1 MPIAFRRDTAPIN
14 MARTVIPFG
23 PQHPV
28 LPEPIHL
35 DLVVEDE
42 KVVEARPSIGFI
54 HRGLEKLAEQKDFIE
69 FVYVAER
76 ICGICSFIHG
86 QTYCQ
91 AVEDIMNIAVPPR
104 ALYLRTVWGELSRI
118 HSHLLWLG
126 LMADGM
132 GFESLFMHSWRV
144 REKVLNIVEATTGG
158 RVIFGACK
166 IGGVRRDM
174 DAGTIQSLL
183 KDLEA
188 IERDMHE
195 ITKVFLED
203 RSVKDRLCGV
213 GVLSEQEAYDLG
225 CVGPTLRGSGVDQD
239 MRQLGYAAFKDI
251 QVEPVTRTEG
261 DSYARCAVRCEELFQ
276 SAEIIR
282 QALAKIP
289 EGEIAVKI
297 TGNPTGETITR
308 TEQPRG
314 EVVYH
319 LKANGTKNLQRFR
332 VRTPTFANIPAML
345 KLLPGC
351 DLADVPVLVLT
362 IDPCIS
368 CTER

>member
-1 MPIAFRRDTAPIN
+1 
-14 MARTVIPFG
+14 MARTIIPFG

-28 LPEPIHL
+28 LPEPVHL

-54 HRGLEKLAEQKDFIE
+54 HRGLEKLVEKKDFQE
-69 FVYVAER
+69 FTYIAER

-91 AVEDIMNIAVPPR
+91 AVETLMNVPVPPR
-104 ALYLRTVWGELSRI
+104 AHYLRTIWGEFSRL

-126 LMADGM
+126 LMADAL

-144 REKVLNIVEATTGG
+144 RERVLKIIEATTGG
-158 RVIFGACK
+158 RVIFGTCK
-166 IGGVRRDM
+166 VGGVRRDLGPEAAA
-174 DAGTIQSLL
+174 DIL
-183 KDLEA
+183 KELDG
-188 IERDMHE
+188 IERDMRE
-195 ITKVFLED
+195 ITRVFMKD
-203 RSVKDRLCGV
+203 RSVKDRMCGV
-213 GVLSEQEAYDLG
+213 GVLTKEQAYELG
-225 CVGPTLRGSGVDQD
+225 CVGPTLRASGVSQD
-239 MRQLGYAAFKDI
+239 MRQLGYAAFNELRF
-251 QVEPVTRTEG
+251 EPVTRTEG
-261 DSYARCAVRCEELFQ
+261 DSYARCAVRCDELFQ
-276 SAEIIR
+276 SVDLIR
-282 QALAKIP
+282 QALARLP
-289 EGEIAVKI
+289 GGDIAVKV
-297 TGNPTGETITR
+297 TGNPNGEHIAR

-332 VRTPTFANIPAML
+332 VRTPTFANLPALL
-345 KLLPGC
+345 KVLQGC
-351 DLADVPVLVLT
+351 ELADVPVLVLT

>member
-1 MPIAFRRDTAPIN
+1 
-14 MARTVIPFG
+14 MARTIIPFG

-42 KVVEARPSIGFI
+42 KVIEARPSIGFV
-54 HRGLEKLAEQKDFIE
+54 HRGLEKLVEKKDFLD

-91 AVEDIMNIAVPPR
+91 AVEAIMDIPVPPR
-104 ALYLRTVWGELSRI
+104 ANYLRTVWGELSRI

-144 REKVLNIVEATTGG
+144 RERVLNIIEATTGG
-158 RVIFGACK
+158 RVIFGSCK

-174 DAGTIQSLL
+174 DAGAVRDTLSE
-183 KDLEA
+183 LEI
-188 IERDMHE
+188 IERDTRE
-195 ITKVFLED
+195 ITKVFIHD
-203 RSVKDRLCGV
+203 NSVKKRLGGV
-213 GVLSEQEAYDLG
+213 GVLSRQEALDFG
-225 CVGPTLRGSGVDQD
+225 CVGPVLRASGVAQD
-239 MRQLGYAAFKDI
+239 MRKLGYAAYQDLP
-251 QVEPVTRTEG
+251 VEPVTRTDG
-261 DSYARCAVRCEELFQ
+261 DSYARCAVRCDEIFQ
-276 SAEIIR
+276 SITLIR
-282 QALAKIP
+282 QALDKLP
-289 EGEIAVKI
+289 PGEIAVKV
-297 TGNPTGETITR
+297 TGNPKGEVIMR

-314 EVVYH
+314 EVVYCV
-319 LKANGTKNLQRFR
+319 KANGARNLQRFR
-332 VRTPTFANIPAML
+332 VRTPTFANLPAML
-345 KLLPGC
+345 KLLQGC

>member
-1 MPIAFRRDTAPIN
+1 MS
-14 MARTVIPFG
+14 RTVIPFG

-54 HRGLEKLAEQKDFIE
+54 HRGLEKLVEKKDYIE

-76 ICGICSFIHG
+76 VCGICSFIHG

-91 AVEDIMNIAVPPR
+91 AIETIMDIKVPPR

-126 LMADGM
+126 LMADAM

-144 REKVLNIVEATTGG
+144 REKILNIIEATTGG
-158 RVIFGACK
+158 RVIFGSCK
-166 IGGVRRDM
+166 IGGVRRDIEP
-174 DAGTIQSLL
+174 DAISRIL
-183 KDLEA
+183 KEIDG
-188 IERDMHE
+188 IENDMRD
-195 ITKVFLED
+195 ITKVFLND
-203 RSVKDRLCGV
+203 SSVKARLCGV
-213 GVLSEQEAYDLG
+213 GVLSKQAAYDLG
-225 CVGPTLRGSGVDQD
+225 CVGPMLRASGVAQD
-239 MRQLGYAAFKDI
+239 MRRLGYAAFMDI
-251 QVEPVTRTEG
+251 PVEPVTRTEG
-261 DSYARCAVRCEELFQ
+261 DSYARCAVRCGELFQ
-276 SAEIIR
+276 SVRIIR
-282 QALAKIP
+282 TALSKIP
-289 EGEIAVKI
+289 GGEIAVKV
-297 TGNPTGETITR
+297 TGNPDGETITR

-314 EVVYH
+314 EVIYH
-319 LKANGTKNLQRFR
+319 IKANATKNLQRFR
-332 VRTPTFANIPAML
+332 VRTPTFANLPAML
-345 KLLPGC
+345 SVLPGC
-351 DLADVPVLVLT
+351 ALADVPVIVLT

>member
-1 MPIAFRRDTAPIN
+1 MS
-14 MARTVIPFG
+14 RTVIPFG

-28 LPEPIHL
+28 LPEPVHL

-42 KVVEARPSIGFI
+42 KVIEARPSIGFI
-54 HRGLEKLAEQKDFIE
+54 HRGLEKLAETKDYVE

-91 AVEDIMNIAVPPR
+91 AIETIMEIKVPPR

-144 REKVLNIVEATTGG
+144 REKILNIIEATTGG
-158 RVIFGACK
+158 RVIFGSCK

-174 DAGTIQSLL
+174 DAETIKHIL
-183 KDLEA
+183 KEMDV
-188 IERDMHE
+188 IEQELRE
-195 ITKVFLED
+195 VTKVFLND
-203 RSVKDRLCGV
+203 RSVKARLCGV
-213 GVLSEQEAYDLG
+213 GVLSKQEAYDLG
-225 CVGPTLRGSGVDQD
+225 CVGPTLRGSGVAQD
-239 MRQLGYAAFKDI
+239 MRRQGYAAFNDI
-251 QVEPVTRTEG
+251 PIEPITRSEG
-261 DSYARCAVRCEELFQ
+261 DCYARCAVRCAELFQ
-276 SAEIIR
+276 SVQIIR
-282 QALAKIP
+282 SALAKIP
-289 EGEIAVKI
+289 DGEIAVKV
-297 TGNPTGETITR
+297 TGNPNGETITR

-332 VRTPTFANIPAML
+332 VRTPTFANLPAML
-345 KLLPGC
+345 KILPGC
-351 DLADVPVLVLT
+351 DLADVPMIVLT

>member
-1 MPIAFRRDTAPIN
+1 MS
-14 MARTVIPFG
+14 RTVIPFG

-28 LPEPIHL
+28 LPEPVHL

-42 KVVEARPSIGFI
+42 KVIEARPSIGFI
-54 HRGLEKLAEQKDFIE
+54 HRGLEKLAETKDYVE

-91 AVEDIMNIAVPPR
+91 AIETIMEIKVPPR

-144 REKVLNIVEATTGG
+144 REKILNIIEATTGG
-158 RVIFGACK
+158 RVIFGSCK

-174 DAGTIQSLL
+174 DAETIKNIL
-183 KDLEA
+183 KEIDV
-188 IERDMHE
+188 IEQELRE
-195 ITKVFLED
+195 VTKVFLND
-203 RSVKDRLCGV
+203 RSVKARLCGV
-213 GVLSEQEAYDLG
+213 GVLSKQEAYDLG
-225 CVGPTLRGSGVDQD
+225 CVGPTLRGSGVAQD
-239 MRQLGYAAFKDI
+239 MRRQGYAAFNDI
-251 QVEPVTRTEG
+251 PIEPITRSEG
-261 DSYARCAVRCEELFQ
+261 DCYARCAVRCAELFQ
-276 SAEIIR
+276 SVQIIR
-282 QALAKIP
+282 SALAKIP
-289 EGEIAVKI
+289 DGEIAVKV
-297 TGNPTGETITR
+297 TGNPNGETITR

-332 VRTPTFANIPAML
+332 VRTPTFANLPAML
-345 KLLPGC
+345 KILPGC
-351 DLADVPVLVLT
+351 DLADVPMIVLT